1 MKSDISVVIP
11 LYNKEKEIAC
21 TLRSVLAQT
30 SQPLEI
36 IVVDDGSTDGS
47 AARVE
52 EIGSPLIRLIQQ
64 ENRGVSAAR
73 NRAMQEACGEYAA
86 LLDGDDTWEPGYLAE
101 IERLIAA
108 YPGCGAYAT
117 SFNVDDGHHLTPGDT
132 PQTEGVVDFFTE
144 ALSHYVLI
152 PSSTTLR
159 RKPAL
164 SLGGF
169 PEGMRLGEDQY
180 LWTKLARTSPV
191 CFSPARLVRYSKA
204 ASNRSAA
211 IYRPEQTRFSFEDL
225 YEPAARDSSN
235 EYVARAALGK
245 ALVVSAKGGT
255 AEAARAANSSPT
267 PGTTGVRCANSAS
280 STHCPSAGAV
290 RCSRPTTAWPG
301 RSPGKGCNET
311 PGHNRRGSGRHDS
324 RAKPPTNTLRQT
336 KKSRH
341 REMPGSSLCA
351 KRKTTPL
358 PPRPSW
364 RYRRSPR
371 RRPPPDARSASRPPH
386 APRRE
391 APWYP

>member
-245 ALVVSAKGGT
+245 ALVISAK
-255 AEAARAANSSPT
+255 AARRKPPGQRNSSPT
-267 PGTTGVRCANSAS
+267 PGTTDVRCANCAS

-311 PGHNRRGSGRHDS
+311 PGRNRRGSGRHDS
-324 RAKPPTNTLRQT
+324 RAKSPAP
-336 KKSRH
+336 S
-341 REMPGSSLCA
+341 A
-351 KRKTTPL
+351 KQKIP
-358 PPRPSW
+358 
-364 RYRRSPR
+364 
-371 RRPPPDARSASRPPH
+371 AS
-386 APRRE
+386 
-391 APWYP
+391 

>member
-11 LYNKEKEIAC
+11 LYNKEKEIAR

-52 EIGSPLIRLIQQ
+52 EIGSPLIRLIRQ

-108 YPGCGAYAT
+108 YPNCGAYAT
-117 SFNVDDGHHLTPGDT
+117 SFNVDDGHRLTPGDT

-152 PSSTTLR
+152 PPRLR
-159 RKPAL
+159 SGGNRFSRWADFPKGCAWAKINTFGRNSHAPAR
-164 SLGGF
+164 S
-169 PEGMRLGEDQY
+169 
-180 LWTKLARTSPV
+180 ASP
-191 CFSPARLVRYSKA
+191 PARLVRYSKA

-255 AEAARAANSSPT
+255 AEAARAAKFFAYT
-267 PGTTGVRCANSAS
+267 
-280 STHCPSAGAV
+280 
-290 RCSRPTTAWPG
+290 
-301 RSPGKGCNET
+301 
-311 PGHNRRGSGRHDS
+311 RHD
-324 RAKPPTNTLRQT
+324 RRTLR
-336 KKSRH
+336 KLRILNALPV
-341 REMPGSSLCA
+341 RWRGPLLA
-351 KRKTTPL
+351 AYNRLAWAIARKGM
-358 PPRPSW
+358 
-364 RYRRSPR
+364 
-371 RRPPPDARSASRPPH
+371 
-386 APRRE
+386 
-391 APWYP
+391 

>member
-52 EIGSPLIRLIQQ
+52 EIGSPLIRLIRQ

-159 RKPAL
+159 REPAL

-169 PEGMRLGEDQY
+169 PEGMRMGEDQY

-235 EYVARAALGK
+235 EYVAPRSTGQSPRRQRQRRHGGSRAGCEILRLHPARPAYAAQTAHPQRTARPLARSAARGLQPPGLGDRPERDVTK
-245 ALVVSAKGGT
+245 RRDAT
-255 AEAARAANSSPT
+255 AEAPAD
-267 PGTTGVRCANSAS
+267 TTV
-280 STHCPSAGAV
+280 
-290 RCSRPTTAWPG
+290 G
-301 RSPGKGCNET
+301 RSP
-311 PGHNRRGSGRHDS
+311 
-324 RAKPPTNTLRQT
+324 PPPPPN

>member
-11 LYNKEKEIAC
+11 LYNKEKEIAR

-52 EIGSPLIRLIQQ
+52 EIGSPLIRLIRQ

-169 PEGMRLGEDQY
+169 PEGMRMGEDQY

-255 AEAARAANSSPT
+255 AEAAGQRNSSPT
-267 PGTTGVRCANSAS
+267 PGTTDVRCANCAS

-311 PGHNRRGSGRHDS
+311 PGHNHRGSGRHDS
-324 RAKPPTNTLRQT
+324 RAKPPTNPLRQT

>member
-11 LYNKEKEIAC
+11 LYNKEKEIAR

-52 EIGSPLIRLIQQ
+52 EIGSPLIRLIRQ

-169 PEGMRLGEDQY
+169 PEGMRMGEDQY

-255 AEAARAANSSPT
+255 AEAARAAKFFAYTRHDRRTLRKLRILNALP
-267 PGTTGVRCANSAS
+267 VRWRGPLLAAYN
-280 STHCPSAGAV
+280 
-290 RCSRPTTAWPG
+290 RLAW

-311 PGHNRRGSGRHDS
+311 PGHNHRGSGRHDS
-324 RAKPPTNTLRQT
+324 RAKPPTNPLRQT

>member
-11 LYNKEKEIAC
+11 LYNKEKEIAR

-159 RKPAL
+159 REPAL

-169 PEGMRLGEDQY
+169 PEGMRMGEDQY

-255 AEAARAANSSPT
+255 AEAARAAKFFAYT
-267 PGTTGVRCANSAS
+267 
-280 STHCPSAGAV
+280 
-290 RCSRPTTAWPG
+290 
-301 RSPGKGCNET
+301 
-311 PGHNRRGSGRHDS
+311 RHDRRTLRKLRILNALPVRWRGPLLAAYNRLAWAIAGRDVTKRRDATAEAPADS
-324 RAKPPTNTLRQT
+324 RTKPPTTVLRRT

-371 RRPPPDARSASRPPH
+371 RRPPPNARSASRRPH

>member
-11 LYNKEKEIAC
+11 LYNKEKEIAR

-159 RKPAL
+159 REPAL

-169 PEGMRLGEDQY
+169 PEGMKIGGDMY
-180 LWTKLARTSPV
+180 MWIKIARRYAV
-191 CFSPARLVRYSKA
+191 CFSPKPLANYTKVASNPTASSYTPERTRYSFEELYDP
-204 ASNRSAA
+204 SA
-211 IYRPEQTRFSFEDL
+211 PEE
-225 YEPAARDSSN
+225 YN
-235 EYVARAALGK
+235 EFVARAALGK
-245 ALVVSAKGGT
+245 ALIISAKGGT
-255 AEAARAANSSPT
+255 KEAARAAEFFGYT
-267 PGTTGVRCANSAS
+267 KTY
-280 STHCPSAGAV
+280 
-290 RCSRPTTAWPG
+290 
-301 RSPGKGCNET
+301 
-311 PGHNRRGSGRHDS
+311 RR
-324 RAKPPTNTLRQT
+324 TLR
-336 KKSRH
+336 KVRV
-341 REMPGSSLCA
+341 LNA
-351 KRKTTPL
+351 L
-358 PPRPSW
+358 PRSW
-364 RYRRSPR
+364 RGPLIGLYNSLAWRI
-371 RRPPPDARSASRPPH
+371 ARKGL
-386 APRRE
+386 
-391 APWYP
+391 

>member
-64 ENRGVSAAR
+64 ENRGV
-73 NRAMQEACGEYAA
+73 
-86 LLDGDDTWEPGYLAE
+86 TWEPGYLAE

-245 ALVVSAKGGT
+245 ALVISAKGGT
-255 AEAARAANSSPT
+255 AEAARAAKFFAYT
-267 PGTTGVRCANSAS
+267 
-280 STHCPSAGAV
+280 
-290 RCSRPTTAWPG
+290 
-301 RSPGKGCNET
+301 
-311 PGHNRRGSGRHDS
+311 RHD
-324 RAKPPTNTLRQT
+324 RRTLR
-336 KKSRH
+336 KLRILNALPV
-341 REMPGSSLCA
+341 RWRGPLLA
-351 KRKTTPL
+351 AYNRLAWAIARKGM
-358 PPRPSW
+358 
-364 RYRRSPR
+364 
-371 RRPPPDARSASRPPH
+371 
-386 APRRE
+386 
-391 APWYP
+391 

>member
-169 PEGMRLGEDQY
+169 PEGMRMGEDQY

-255 AEAARAANSSPT
+255 AEAARAAKFFAYTRHDRRTLRKLRILNALP
-267 PGTTGVRCANSAS
+267 VR
-280 STHCPSAGAV
+280 AV

-311 PGHNRRGSGRHDS
+311 PGHNHRGSGRHDS
-324 RAKPPTNTLRQT
+324 RAKPPTNPLRQT

>member
-52 EIGSPLIRLIQQ
+52 EIGSPLIRLIRQ

-159 RKPAL
+159 REPAL

-169 PEGMRLGEDQY
+169 PEGMRMGEDQY

-235 EYVARAALGK
+235 EYVARAALG
-245 ALVVSAKGGT
+245 
-255 AEAARAANSSPT
+255 
-267 PGTTGVRCANSAS
+267 
-280 STHCPSAGAV
+280 SAGAF
-290 RCSRPTTAWPG
+290 
-301 RSPGKGCNET
+301 
-311 PGHNRRGSGRHDS
+311 
-324 RAKPPTNTLRQT
+324 Q
-336 KKSRH
+336 
-341 REMPGSSLCA
+341 
-351 KRKTTPL
+351 
-358 PPRPSW
+358 
-364 RYRRSPR
+364 RY
-371 RRPPPDARSASRPPH
+371 H
-386 APRRE
+386 
-391 APWYP
+391 

>member
-11 LYNKEKEIAC
+11 LYNKEKEIAR

-159 RKPAL
+159 REPAL

-169 PEGMRLGEDQY
+169 PEGMRMGEDQY
-180 LWTKLARTSPV
+180 LWTKLARTSRFASPRPDSCV
-191 CFSPARLVRYSKA
+191 TRKPLPTVRQPSTARNRRDFPSKTYTNPPPAIRATNTSPARHWARPSSSAPKA
-204 ASNRSAA
+204 AR
-211 IYRPEQTRFSFEDL
+211 RKPPGLR
-225 YEPAARDSSN
+225 
-235 EYVARAALGK
+235 
-245 ALVVSAKGGT
+245 
-255 AEAARAANSSPT
+255 NSSPT
-267 PGTTGVRCANSAS
+267 PGTTGVRCASSAS
-280 STHCPSAGAV
+280 STHCRPLARSAARGLQPSGLGD
-290 RCSRPTTAWPG
+290 RPERDVTKRRDATAEAPA
-301 RSPGKGCNET
+301 
-311 PGHNRRGSGRHDS
+311 DS
-324 RAKPPTNTLRQT
+324 RTKPPTTVLRRT

-371 RRPPPDARSASRPPH
+371 RRPPPNARSASRRPH